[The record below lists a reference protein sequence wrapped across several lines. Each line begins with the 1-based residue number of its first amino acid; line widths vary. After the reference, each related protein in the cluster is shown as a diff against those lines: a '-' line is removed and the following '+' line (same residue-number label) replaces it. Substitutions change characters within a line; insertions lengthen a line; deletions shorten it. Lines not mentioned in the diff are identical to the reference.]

1 MPENAFVAVVFITY
15 KLSEYCYFNINIKF
29 HRISKLVREFSDKF
43 PYLLYVKI
51 QKLNSSSLKLNQTTL
66 ILNYERT
73 YKKNDLN
80 TACNLIK
87 GVDKP
92 TPSARLLP
100 IKMAI
105 YNNRLDCIKLIAI
118 ISGK

>member
-1 MPENAFVAVVFITY
+1 MNE
-15 KLSEYCYFNINIKF
+15 
-29 HRISKLVREFSDKF
+29 
-43 PYLLYVKI
+43 
-51 QKLNSSSLKLNQTTL
+51 L
-66 ILNYERT
+66 I
-73 YKKNDLN
+73 KKNDSN
-80 TACNLIK
+80 TACNLIE

-118 ISGK
+118 ISGKDKVETFLTDAESRVKFMVEAPFN